1 MGYAQTSTKSRS
13 NDILKGAAAKCTR
26 RMADISLNNFKF
38 ESANA
43 KAAKA
48 AKVENSAVGLHNH
61 SEDLKASHCEPWS
74 TDAMWEW
81 RTL

>member
-1 MGYAQTSTKSRS
+1 MEKSGR
-13 NDILKGAAAKCTR
+13 LEG
-26 RMADISLNNFKF
+26 DISLNDSKF
-38 ESANA
+38 ECANA
-43 KAAKA
+43 KAAK
-48 AKVENSAVGLHNH
+48 VEKSAVGLHWNH